1 MLKAILTASLLL
13 ALGAH
18 LQAQQKN
25 PAAEQSVRDNI
36 NINAF
41 NVTGSRFMYGMD
53 EDPGKLLGDIY
64 LDTAFRY
71 STVFFYREV
80 VKKIDPK
87 MADSVSGYRVRLDLR
102 EHVLEFVVGDVVK
115 GIEENAI
122 RKVIYKAPE
131 ANYPTTLVNTREFTG
146 GVPEKVKGF
155 VQQLSSGKVEVFKFN
170 DLNLRQPTYNPAVA
184 AGDKNAYYYQQA
196 AYFYRDASNALV
208 PVKAKNKKA
217 LLELLSK
224 RRAAVESF
232 LEKTGNTLKTDEEL
246 IQVLAFYNQQDVP

>member
-13 ALGAH
+13 LFGAR
-18 LQAQQKN
+18 LLAQQKN

-36 NINAF
+36 NLNAF
-41 NVTGSRFMYGMD
+41 NVTGSRFMYGID

-64 LDTAFRY
+64 LDTAFQY
-71 STVFFYREV
+71 STVFFYKDI
-80 VKKIDPK
+80 VKKIDPR

-102 EHVLEFVVGDVVK
+102 EHVLEFVVGNVVK

-122 RKVIYKAPE
+122 RKVVYKAPE
-131 ANYPTTLVNTREFTG
+131 ATGPIVLVNAREFTG
-146 GVPEKVKGF
+146 GVPEKIKGF
-155 VQQLSSGKVEVFKFN
+155 VRQLSSGDVEVFKYN

-196 AYFYRDASNALV
+196 TYFYRDASNTLV

-232 LEKTGNTLKTDEEL
+232 LEKTGNNLKTDEEL
-246 IQVLAFYNQQDVP
+246 IQVLAFYNQKDVP

>member
-13 ALGAH
+13 VLGTH
-18 LQAQQKN
+18 LGAQQKN
-25 PAAEQSVRDNI
+25 SAAEQSVRDNF

-41 NVTGSRFMYGMD
+41 NVTGGRFMYGLD

-64 LDTAFRY
+64 LDTAFQY
-71 STVFFYREV
+71 STVFFYREI
-80 VKKIDPK
+80 VKKIDPR

-102 EHVLEFVVGDVVK
+102 EHVIEFVVGDVVK
-115 GIEENAI
+115 GIEANAI
-122 RKVIYKAPE
+122 RKVVYKAPD
-131 ANYPTTLVNTREFTG
+131 ASHPTVLVNCREFTG

-196 AYFYRDASNALV
+196 SYYYRDASNALV

-232 LEKTGNTLKTDEEL
+232 LKKTGNTLKTDEEL